1 MAYLSARLTLTG
13 KVPLAPRLLGASV
26 RMLMYHWKYNE
37 MEKIII
43 YENSS
48 RAVAGLERIF

>member
-1 MAYLSARLTLTG
+1 MAYLSAHLTLTG
-13 KVPLAPRLLGASV
+13 KVPLTPRLLGASL
-26 RMLMYHWKYNE
+26 RMFVYHWKYNE